1 MFLLFKWISI
11 RKLCVA
17 NKCGKLTLKDLEAIN
32 YSLIFF
38 GSLFWLNSEE
48 NNHHLPMGCWILVLW
63 YTTATEISESNRVAL
78 AVLASLMI
86 LVHWQGNNKQK
97 CLLNYK
103 FHWNHRGKVSV
114 CQIEEDKTGMKGIL
128 CSSFSEGI
136 RSAFLIVTE
145 RKLEWCHWT
154 SRHCPA
160 YAHTHTVTTYGS
172 TSSKCIKLLQ
182 RLRGF

>member
-1 MFLLFKWISI
+1 
-11 RKLCVA
+11 
-17 NKCGKLTLKDLEAIN
+17 
-32 YSLIFF
+32 
-38 GSLFWLNSEE
+38 
-48 NNHHLPMGCWILVLW
+48 MGCWILVLW

-78 AVLASLMI
+78 TVLASLMI

-182 RLRGF
+182 HLRRFWKSFFFHPSSPHAKYIIRYLVCLPCRPTWPKWGTLVSVRKSIQVWNEFLKH